1 MDIALL
7 LITGMD
13 KNTIREYQEYFNG
26 YCAEILSIYNKKT
39 NQEDY
44 TNVKRYQVDNSGKGF
59 NQYIKDNHQILDA
72 IDKLKT
78 AYRFA
83 LSRW

>member
-1 MDIALL
+1 
-7 LITGMD
+7 MD
-13 KNTIREYQEYFNG
+13 KNTIREYQKHFNEQ
-26 YCAEILSIYNKKT
+26 CAEILHIYNKKT

-44 TNVKRYQVDNSGKGF
+44 TNASRYQVDGSGKGF